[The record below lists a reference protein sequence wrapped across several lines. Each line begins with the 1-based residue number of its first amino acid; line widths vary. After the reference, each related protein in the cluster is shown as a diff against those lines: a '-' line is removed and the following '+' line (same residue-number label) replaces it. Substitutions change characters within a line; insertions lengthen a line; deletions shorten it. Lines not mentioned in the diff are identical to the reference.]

1 MDLQSLAAAAGTVKT
16 SNGTEIAVRGLSL
29 VDLSQLAR
37 KHGAE
42 LAAAFDAFKGM
53 DVDGND
59 DATATLHQL
68 IERAPDLVAEVIALA
83 TDSPGEAAAAK
94 KLPFGLQVA
103 ILSEAGKQTF
113 VTEGGLGKTLE
124 IVINMAAGT
133 TRAIADLQTPKA

>member
-1 MDLQSLAAAAGTVKT
+1 MDLKALAAAAGTVET
-16 SNGTEIAVRGLSL
+16 SNGTRIAVRGLSL

-37 KHGAE
+37 AHGKQ
-42 LAAAFDAFKGM
+42 LAGAFDAFKGM
-53 DVDGND
+53 EANEND

-94 KLPFGLQVA
+94 QLPFGLQVA
-103 ILSEAGKQTF
+103 ILNETGKQTF